1 METQTHSID
10 SSHISTSETL
20 RLTGTMEPKERF
32 YRHFVDEVADIQDQ
46 ITQLESM
53 SNVAGDRQT
62 AIDHVLA
69 GLAKL
74 QNSVADAA
82 DYTPAYDRRQYGEAV
97 KVLQEKLNTT
107 IAKVTPKSRFQF
119 KRTTQIPHVDMG
131 APENDPRLNP
141 GSLSTNGHGQKLEI
155 GLTGTEAEDSIAE
168 LPKGKDYNDEMA
180 RPSLSSVRQPSFS
193 TANNISITNQTGL
206 HVVLPSS
213 AARATAA
220 GSLTDLRDCIVDMS
234 VPTAEGSPFPGLA
247 LKNISNSLIVAGRV
261 TGPVHITNV
270 TNSILV
276 MTAHQVRIHECSNV
290 DIYLH
295 CSSHPIIEDCT
306 GMRFAPLP
314 EHYTTGAE
322 RATENQWNQVDDFKW
337 LKAGHS
343 PNWTILSN
351 SQTLSPE
358 VWKNV
363 VPGTPSSN
371 VTNTLKAI
379 GIPRRRSSGS
389 S

>member
-1 METQTHSID
+1 METQTQPSKL
-10 SSHISTSETL
+10 SQPASTPTIY
-20 RLTGTMEPKERF
+20 LTGKMDRKERF
-32 YRHFVDEVADIQDQ
+32 YRHFLDEVADIQDQ
-46 ITQLESM
+46 IIQLESM
-53 SNVAGDRQT
+53 SNIAGDRQS
-62 AIDHVLA
+62 AIDHILA
-69 GLAKL
+69 GLTKL

-82 DYTPAYDRRQYGEAV
+82 DFTPAYDRRQYGEAV

-119 KRTTQIPHVDMG
+119 KRTAQTPHVDMG

-141 GSLSTNGHGQKLEI
+141 GSLSANNHQRRVEV
-155 GLTGTEAEDSIAE
+155 GLVATEAQDTVAE
-168 LPKGKDYNDEMA
+168 LPKSKDYNDEMA
-180 RPSLSSVRQPSFS
+180 RPSLSSIRQPSFS
-193 TANNISITNQTGL
+193 TAKNISIANQTGL
-206 HVVLPSS
+206 HVVLPPS

-247 LKNISNSLIVAGRV
+247 LKNISNSVIIAGCV

-270 TNSILV
+270 SDSILV

-295 CSSHPIIEDCT
+295 CSSHPIIEDCK

-314 EHYTTGAE
+314 EYYMTDVE
-322 RATENQWNQVDDFKW
+322 KSTENQWNQVDDFKW

-343 PNWTILSN
+343 PNWNILSD
-351 SQTLSPE
+351 SQRLDEKVWKDIVPGQPSANVRDTLS
-358 VWKNV
+358 
-363 VPGTPSSN
+363 T
-371 VTNTLKAI
+371 I
-379 GIPRRRSSGS
+379 GLPRRRSSGS

>member
-1 METQTHSID
+1 METQTRSTK
-10 SSHISTSETL
+10 ISNSRAPQTL
-20 RLTGTMEPKERF
+20 HLTGKMEPKERF
-32 YRHFVDEVADIQDQ
+32 YRHFLDEVSDIQDQ
-46 ITQLESM
+46 IAQLESM
-53 SNVAGDRQT
+53 SNIAGDRQS

-97 KVLQEKLNTT
+97 KVLQDKLNTT

-119 KRTTQIPHVDMG
+119 KRTAQTSHVDMG

-141 GSLSTNGHGQKLEI
+141 GSLSTNGQARKAEVGILEP
-155 GLTGTEAEDSIAE
+155 EAQDTIAE

-180 RPSLSSVRQPSFS
+180 RPSLSSIRQPSFS
-193 TANNISITNQTGL
+193 TAKNISISNQTGL
-206 HVVLPSS
+206 HVILPPS

-247 LKNISNSLIVAGRV
+247 LKNISNSVIVAGRV

-270 TNSILV
+270 TDSILV
-276 MTAHQVRIHECSNV
+276 MTAHQVRIHDCTNV

-295 CSSHPIIEDCT
+295 CSSHPIIEDCK

-314 EHYTTGAE
+314 QYYMTEAE
-322 RATENQWNQVDDFKW
+322 QATENQWNQVDDFKW

-343 PNWTILSN
+343 PNWTILSD
-351 SQTLSPE
+351 SQILDE
-358 VWKNV
+358 KVWKDI
-363 VPGTPSSN
+363 VPGKPDEN
-371 VTNTLKAI
+371 VTDTLRAI
-379 GIPRRRSSGS
+379 GLPRRRSSGS